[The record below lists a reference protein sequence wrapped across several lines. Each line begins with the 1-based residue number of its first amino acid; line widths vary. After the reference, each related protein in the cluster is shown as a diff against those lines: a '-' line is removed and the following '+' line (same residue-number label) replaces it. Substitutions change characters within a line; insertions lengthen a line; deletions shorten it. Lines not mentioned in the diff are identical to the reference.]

1 MEEQKQFVSKAIHNS
16 LYKIISRNILTSEKI
31 FLITLNSFRH
41 KHIFKFNY
49 FIFLAQPHF

>member
-16 LYKIISRNILTSEKI
+16 FYKIISRNILTPEKI

-49 FIFLAQPHF
+49 FIFLAQTHF